1 MEHAPRR
8 SKFAKRAVSKG
19 YSRRDTILKQVDPFL
34 SSRYKTGCANASSE
48 CIASLLPSP
57 TVCRS
62 LRDLREN
69 NDRYFVLRTSMYL
82 CTCYAIISSCCTATD
97 ITYEIHTS
105 GIKHVRRKRNRIDK
119 QILYFTRPFHL
130 FMYTYNI
137 YWQTGYS
144 MVLNSLFYE
153 FIDGRDAK
161 RRHAACGMLNFS
173 DRAIVTTNVSISV
186 SNFPS
191 ESACFVF

>member
-1 MEHAPRR
+1 M
-8 SKFAKRAVSKG
+8 G
-19 YSRRDTILKQVDPFL
+19 YSGRDTILKQVDPFL
-34 SSRYKTGCANASSE
+34 SSRYKTGCANASSA

-69 NDRYFVLRTSMYL
+69 NDRYFVLPTSMYL

-97 ITYEIHTS
+97 ATYEIRTS
-105 GIKHVRRKRNRIDK
+105 GIKQARRKRNRIDK
-119 QILYFTRPFHL
+119 QILYFTRPLLPSFHV
-130 FMYTYNI
+130 YVHI

-144 MVLNSLFYE
+144 MVLNSLFHE
-153 FIDGRDAK
+153 FIEG
-161 RRHAACGMLNFS
+161 RHAKFY
-173 DRAIVTTNVSISV
+173 RASNCYVTTNVSISV